1 MSTHLFVP
9 STSETL
15 LLALQGVEAIT
26 RERRNQLEVEF
37 RAVYGPAVDAR
48 WGSGN
53 ATLDY

>member
-1 MSTHLFVP
+1 MSTHLFLP

-15 LLALQGVEAIT
+15 LLALQGAEAIT

-37 RAVYGPAVDAR
+37 RAVYGPVVDAW